1 MNMKKLVSAFMV
13 IALCLSASAKKPD
26 KTVLRFNESREFK
39 VLQFTDTHL
48 IPSNATTPLVW
59 ENIRNAITAEKPDLI
74 MLTGDQ
80 IYAKPALDNYRI
92 LLDTLDKF
100 GIPYGIV
107 FGNHDKEF
115 DQPNAALLKEAMS
128 RRLCVTSDTPG
139 IRGEG
144 NCLIEIKSGSADTTA
159 SVIWCFDTGSASQFS
174 KKEVKSYDYDYAH
187 SDQIEWYGKASAAV
201 TAEHGKK
208 PLPSIAFMHIPLPEY
223 SYAFR
228 ESLDFKS
235 YGTHR
240 EAVCCPHLN
249 SGLFCKMLECGDV
262 MAVFCGHDHDND
274 YSVGYYGIMLAYGR
288 YSGAATVYNN
298 IGMNGSRVIVLHEGE
313 RKLDSYIRLRD
324 GSTKDLTHY
333 PEYYQ

>member
-1 MNMKKLVSAFMV
+1 MKKLFVVFLV
-13 IALCLSASAKKPD
+13 IAVSLSAAAKKTTKP
-26 KTVLRFNESREFK
+26 VLRFNENREFK
-39 VLQFTDTHL
+39 ILQFTDTHL
-48 IPSNATTPLVW
+48 IPSNETTHLVW
-59 ENIRNAITAEKPDLI
+59 ENIRNAVTNEKPDLI

-80 IYAKPALDNYRI
+80 VFAKPALESYRA

-100 GIPYGIV
+100 GIPYGIA

-115 DQPNAALLKEAMS
+115 DQPNAVLLKEAMS
-128 RRLCVTSDTPG
+128 HRLCVTSDVPDLH
-139 IRGEG
+139 GEG
-144 NCLIEIKSGSADTTA
+144 NCFLEVKSQSADTTA
-159 SVIWCFDTGSASQFS
+159 SVIWCFDTGSASPFS
-174 KKEVKSYDYDYAH
+174 NKEVKGYDYDYIH
-187 SDQIEWYGKASAAV
+187 SDQIEWYGKASAAF

-235 YGTHR
+235 HGTHR
-240 EAVCCPHLN
+240 EQVCCPRLN

-274 YSVGYYGIMLAYGR
+274 CSVGYYGIMLAYGR
-288 YSGAATVYNN
+288 YSGAGTVYNN
-298 IGMNGSRVIVLHEGE
+298 LGLNGSRVIVLHEGE

-333 PEYYQ
+333 PDYYR